1 MAEPAAKV
9 TPLSERRT
17 ESSAEKPRVDVLS
30 LVIFGLVSL
39 NLAAVGAMGYF
50 LKNLWIQLRDVQQ
63 QTELLKV
70 AKAQEPP
77 PGREPKA
84 PEMGVLYPIESFLV
98 NINSDVG
105 PKFLQTQMEFEL
117 GDPALENEIARK
129 KPALRDAILLI
140 LSSRGYKDLRDPNG
154 MKRLRGDILTSVNS
168 QLTTGR
174 VKNIYFTQF
183 HFN

>member
-1 MAEPAAKV
+1 MAQPAAKPTSV
-9 TPLSERRT
+9 ERRT
-17 ESSAEKPRVDVLS
+17 EVPAEKPRADILS

-39 NLAAVGAMGYF
+39 NLAAVGGMGYF
-50 LKNLWIQLRDVQQ
+50 LKNLWTQLRDVQQ
-63 QTELLKV
+63 QQELLKV
-70 AKAQEPP
+70 AKQQEPA

-98 NINSDVG
+98 NINSDQG

-117 GDPALENEIARK
+117 GDPSLENEIARK

-154 MKRLRGDILTSVNS
+154 MKRLRGDILQSINS

>member
-9 TPLSERRT
+9 TPMPERRP
-17 ESSAEKPRVDVLS
+17 EVPAEKPRADVLS

-39 NLAAVGAMGYF
+39 NLAAVGGMGYF
-50 LKNLWIQLRDVQQ
+50 LKTLWSQLRDVQQ
-63 QTELLKV
+63 QQELLKA
-70 AKAQEPP
+70 AKAQEPA

-84 PEMGVLYPIESFLV
+84 TEIGVLYPIESFLV
-98 NINSDVG
+98 NINSDAG